1 MERMFS
7 MSFERDAKELL
18 ELIGGDD
25 NISAVTHCAT
35 RMRFAL
41 NDPKQADVDGIEAL
55 DSVRGTFTQAG
66 QFQVII
72 GNNVSDFYK
81 EFQKISNVSE
91 SNKDDVKEQA
101 RANQNWFQS
110 ALSFLADVFTPIIPA
125 FIVGGLILGF
135 RNILEG
141 IGFSALGQAVV
152 DGVAQVNAD
161 GTPIYN
167 TIVNVSPFW
176 SGVNDFLWLPGEAI
190 FHFLP
195 VGITWSVTRRMGTT
209 QILGIILGITLVS
222 PQLLNA
228 YGAPDAI
235 LAGEVPQWDFGAFQV
250 DKIGYQAQVLPA
262 IFAGLTLGWFEQF
275 WRKRV
280 PEYLSMILVPFLS
293 LLPAIILAH
302 TVLGPIGWTIGTW
315 IGELVYAGLT
325 SSLNWLFGAFFG
337 AVYAPLVITGLH
349 HMTNA
354 VDAQLIADYQGT
366 QLWPMIALS
375 NIAQAS
381 AVLGYWWMTRQDER
395 ENQITIPST
404 ISAYLGVTEPA
415 LFGVTLKYVYPMVA
429 AMIGSGIAGMYSV
442 FTGVTSNSIGVGGLP
457 GILVIQPEH
466 MVNFAIA
473 MAIAIIVPFVL
484 TIVFRKSGF
493 LVKDDQV
500 STSAAVD
507 QSVGKAP
514 LATDN
519 VDSTNQIEE
528 TETNTSS
535 KTKESTILYSSKE
548 STQETVANNKEENL
562 SNMTK
567 ANEEKFVSVAD
578 GEVISVEE
586 VNDPVFSSKAM
597 GDGFAVEPTNGEI
610 VSPVSGKITNVFPTK
625 HAIGIETDSGVEI
638 LVHMG
643 LDTVELNGDGF
654 EVLVSEGDIVDYGTP
669 LAQMNL
675 ESISQAGKETSVVV
689 VFVNGD
695 KLSDYRLDF
704 TGSADAG
711 HEIGHYTTD

>member
-1 MERMFS
+1 
-7 MSFERDAKELL
+7 MSFEKDAKELL
-18 ELIGGDD
+18 KLIGGDD

-41 NDPKQADVDGIEAL
+41 SDPKEADVEAIESL

-72 GNNVSDFYK
+72 GNNVSEFYK
-81 EFQKISNVSE
+81 EFEKYSNVSG
-91 SNKDDVKEQA
+91 SNKDDVKAQA
-101 RANQNWFQS
+101 RANQSWFQR
-110 ALSFLADVFTPIIPA
+110 ALTFLAEVFTPIIPA

-141 IGFSALGQAVV
+141 IGFSGLGQAVV

-176 SGVNDFLWLPGEAI
+176 AGVNDFLWLPGEAI

-195 VGITWSVTRRMGTT
+195 VGITWSVTKRMGTT
-209 QILGIILGITLVS
+209 EILGIILGITLVS

-235 LAGEVPQWDFGAFQV
+235 LAGEVPVWDFGAFTV

-275 WRKRV
+275 WRKHV
-280 PEYLSMILVPFLS
+280 PEYLSMILVPFLA

-302 TVLGPIGWTIGTW
+302 TVLGPIGWTIGQW
-315 IGELVYAGLT
+315 IGNAVYAGLT
-325 SSLNWLFGAFFG
+325 SSINWLFGAFFG
-337 AVYAPLVITGLH
+337 AIYAPLVITGLH

-354 VDAQLIADYQGT
+354 VDAQLIADFGGT

-395 ENQITIPST
+395 ESQVTIPST

-429 AMIGSGIAGMYSV
+429 AMIGSGIAGLYSV
-442 FTGVTSNSIGVGGLP
+442 GTGVTSNSIGVGGLP

-466 MVNFAIA
+466 WINFAIS
-473 MAIAIIVPFVL
+473 MAIAIVVPLAL
-484 TIVFRKSGF
+484 TIIFRKTGF
-493 LVKDDQV
+493 LVKDDVV

-507 QSVGKAP
+507 QAVGKVPAASTEASEP
-514 LATDN
+514 ANAQAT
-519 VDSTNQIEE
+519 
-528 TETNTSS
+528 
-535 KTKESTILYSSKE
+535 KAESANFVA
-548 STQETVANNKEENL
+548 VAN
-562 SNMTK
+562 
-567 ANEEKFVSVAD
+567 
-578 GEVISVEE
+578 GEVVSIDKVD
-586 VNDPVFSSKAM
+586 DPVFSSKAM
-597 GDGFAVEPTNGEI
+597 GDGFGVEPTDGTV
-610 VSPVSGKITNVFPTK
+610 VSPVSGRITSVFPTK
-625 HAIGIETDSGVEI
+625 HAIGIETDGGVEV

-643 LDTVELNGDGF
+643 LDTVELDGVGF
-654 EVLVSEGDIVDYGTP
+654 EVFVKEGDVVDYGSK
-669 LAQMNL
+669 LAQMDLNVIRENGKGVTVVVAFTNGDVL
-675 ESISQAGKETSVVV
+675 SDYGLDAQGQAEAGKE
-689 VFVNGD
+689 
-695 KLSDYRLDF
+695 
-704 TGSADAG
+704 
-711 HEIGHYTTD
+711 IGHFTVA